1 LTLKKPE
8 PVNVSTDVDGAG
20 VWGSVIG
27 WTDSVLV
34 GVESVGGV
42 LDVVIDIGT
51 VAGSSVT
58 ASVDTED
65 KKQHYIL
72 LRSNVS
78 GKW

>member
-1 LTLKKPE
+1 M
-8 PVNVSTDVDGAG
+8 STDVDGAG

-42 LDVVIDIGT
+42 MDVVIDIGT
-51 VAGSSVT
+51 VAESRVT
-58 ASVDTED
+58 ASVGTED
-65 KKQHYIL
+65 KKQHYSL
-72 LRSNVS
+72 LRPNSS

>member
-27 WTDSVLV
+27 WSDSVLV
-34 GVESVGGV
+34 GV